1 MGISSPSSDGN
12 AASVGVDAIEDC
24 TLDRGLGLGDLPDR
38 PRRDARRWARS

>member
-12 AASVGVDAIEDC
+12 ATSVGVEATEDI
-24 TLDRGLGLGDLPDR
+24 TLDRGLGLGDFPDR